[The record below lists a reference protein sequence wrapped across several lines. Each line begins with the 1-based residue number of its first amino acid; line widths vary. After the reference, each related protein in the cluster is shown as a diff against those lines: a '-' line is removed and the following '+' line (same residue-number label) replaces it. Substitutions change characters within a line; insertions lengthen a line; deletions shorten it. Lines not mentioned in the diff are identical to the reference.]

1 MHTETQSAVILQL
14 LPGIGNAGLIKL
26 VERFGAF
33 DSVLQANLAELPAK
47 YRAGIAQYQAR
58 RTQYQN
64 SAARV
69 IDACENIGVSVTT
82 VNADHYPALLK
93 EIPSPPPVLYI
104 RGDINA
110 FALPQIAIVG
120 SRQHSVSGE
129 KIAAAFARTLS
140 ASGFAITSG
149 LALGIDAAA
158 HRGAM
163 QQGATIAVLGT
174 GIDIVYPR
182 RHSDLYHAIVA
193 DGGAVVSEFLPGT
206 PPRAANFPQRNRIIS
221 GLSLGVLVIEAAL
234 RSGSLITARHALNQG
249 REVFAVPGSIHS
261 PMSKG
266 CHQLIRE
273 GATLVEKAE
282 DIVIQ
287 LGGMLSFIADS
298 ANTPRQHLDL
308 DSDEASVLAEL
319 GFDPVDLDTLVSR
332 SGLSVADLISILTS
346 LELKSVVENR
356 AGLYVRVC

>member
-1 MHTETQSAVILQL
+1 MHTETLSAVILQL
-14 LPGIGNAGLIKL
+14 LPGIGNVGLIKL

-33 DSVLQANLAELPAK
+33 GSVLQANPAELPTK

-64 SAARV
+64 SATDV
-69 IDACENIGVSVTT
+69 IDACENIGVSVTAFNT
-82 VNADHYPALLK
+82 AHYPALLK

-104 RGDINA
+104 RGDLNA

-129 KIAAAFARTLS
+129 KTAAAFARTLS

-174 GIDIVYPR
+174 GIDVVYPR

-193 DGGAVVSEFLPGT
+193 SGGAVVSEFLPGT

-234 RSGSLITARHALNQG
+234 KSGSLITARHALNQG

-261 PMSKG
+261 PMAKG

-282 DIVIQ
+282 DIVVQ

-298 ANTPRQHLDL
+298 ANTPRQHPDL
-308 DSDEASVLAEL
+308 DRDEASVLAGL

-332 SGLSVADLISILTS
+332 SGLSVADLVSILTS
-346 LELKSVVENR
+346 LELKNMVENR